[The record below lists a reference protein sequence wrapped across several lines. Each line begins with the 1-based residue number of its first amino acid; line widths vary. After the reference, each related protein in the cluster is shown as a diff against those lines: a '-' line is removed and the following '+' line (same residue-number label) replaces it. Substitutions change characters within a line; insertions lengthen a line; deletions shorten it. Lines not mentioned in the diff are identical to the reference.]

1 MFNPL
6 VYCFS
11 TTSKLASSPLLVAQT
26 TVPDYDVALWLRGS
40 VICIF
45 ILFALCGVALF
56 QSTQTSPTQLSD
68 KDVILTEI
76 RDQSKNWA

>member
-1 MFNPL
+1 MFKPL

-26 TVPDYDVALWLRGS
+26 TVPDHDIALWLRGS

-45 ILFALCGVALF
+45 ILFALCGIALY
-56 QSTQTSPTQLSD
+56 QSIQTPPAQLSD

-76 RDQSKNWA
+76 VDQSKNWA